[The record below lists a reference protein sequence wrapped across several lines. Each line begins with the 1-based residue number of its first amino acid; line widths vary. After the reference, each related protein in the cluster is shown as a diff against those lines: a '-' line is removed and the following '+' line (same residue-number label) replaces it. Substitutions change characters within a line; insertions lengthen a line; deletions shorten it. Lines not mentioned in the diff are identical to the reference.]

1 MESESTSS
9 AANAF
14 NVADRQSITQFM
26 FRALAYRNYR
36 LFFFGQGVS
45 LIGTWLTTTATSWLV
60 FRLAQ
65 GNLLVKAATVLGIVR
80 FAGQIPMFALA
91 PAAGV
96 LVDRWNRHRV
106 LVIAQT
112 LSMLQSAALAALALS
127 NRITILQVIALNVVQ
142 GAVNA
147 FDASARQA
155 FVVEMVERREDLP
168 NAIALNSSVFNGARL
183 LGPAIAGILIWRVG
197 EGMCFAIDALSY
209 LAVIIALL

>member
-1 MESESTSS
+1 MALEDNSSVSTIPGGPT
-9 AANAF
+9 
-14 NVADRQSITQFM
+14 VWQFM

-60 FRLAQ
+60 FRLAH

-96 LVDRWNRHRV
+96 LVERWNRHRV
-106 LVIAQT
+106 LIVAQT
-112 LSMLQSAALAALALS
+112 PSMLQSAALAALALGG
-127 NRITILQVIALNVVQ
+127 IIKIWQVIALSVIQ

-147 FDASARQA
+147 
-155 FVVEMVERREDLP
+155 
-168 NAIALNSSVFNGARL
+168 
-183 LGPAIAGILIWRVG
+183 
-197 EGMCFAIDALSY
+197 
-209 LAVIIALL
+209 

>member
-1 MESESTSS
+1 MIEKATQASQLQ
-9 AANAF
+9 
-14 NVADRQSITQFM
+14 ADKLDDQEKQSITQFM

-80 FAGQIPMFALA
+80 FAGQIPMFAMA

-106 LVIAQT
+106 LIVAQT
-112 LSMLQSAALAALALS
+112 LSMLQSAALAVLAL
-127 NRITILQVIALNVVQ
+127 
-142 GAVNA
+142 G
-147 FDASARQA
+147 
-155 FVVEMVERREDLP
+155 
-168 NAIALNSSVFNGARL
+168 GH
-183 LGPAIAGILIWRVG
+183 
-197 EGMCFAIDALSY
+197 
-209 LAVIIALL
+209 